1 MAFKLL
7 KIIGCILL
15 AIVLIPIVWRI
26 SVLIVTIGVF
36 LVLCVAVLYAIGVIA
51 GAIQTMLQ
59 ENK

>member
-15 AIVLIPIVWRI
+15 AIVLIPIVCRI

-36 LVLCVAVLYAIGVIA
+36 LVLCVAALYAIGVIA
-51 GAIQTMLQ
+51 GAVQTMLQ